1 MKLLVLAF
9 PRSGTRYTV
18 VALRGC
24 GLSVGHEVVEEDGVV
39 SWKHLL
45 EPADIVL
52 HQVRY
57 PLDAIKSCLGIRGD
71 SRRYLRAFSHVQDSD
86 RLLFL
91 TKSYFAWHELIENR
105 KPLARYRVED
115 LPWARTAFTDH
126 GSMAGRY
133 GESASFEQLRA
144 LDKDVARRLEELT
157 LHYGYE
163 IRG

>member
-9 PRSGTRYTV
+9 PRSGTRYIHT
-18 VALRGC
+18 ALQGY
-24 GLSVGHEVVEEDGVV
+24 GLSVGHEYVQEDGVV

-57 PLDAIKSCLGIRGD
+57 PLDAITSCHEIRGD
-71 SRRYLRAFSHVQDSD
+71 SSRYIRKFTHVQDRD
-86 RLLFL
+86 KLLFL
-91 TKSYFAWHELIENR
+91 TKSYLAWHELIENR

-115 LPWARTAFTDH
+115 LPWPRTEFTNH
-126 GSMAGRY
+126 GSSVPVY
-133 GESASFEQLRA
+133 GEPISFEQLWA
-144 LDKDVARRLEELT
+144 KDKNLARRLEELT